1 MAVTRRFRPHPANG
15 AVPPDFCC
23 LVPGGIFPFSVLARC
38 PMFDVGFSEL
48 LVIGV
53 VALIVVGPERMPAFA
68 RTAGHLLG
76 RAQRYVT
83 QIKADIDR
91 EVNFKDVERVQESM
105 AATARQW
112 EDTVRREYE
121 AARNAVA
128 APAVAAQAAVAELR
142 AESAAVTITP
152 ATHPG

>member
-1 MAVTRRFRPHPANG
+1 
-15 AVPPDFCC
+15 
-23 LVPGGIFPFSVLARC
+23 
-38 PMFDVGFSEL
+38 MFDVGFSEL

-83 QIKADIDR
+83 HVKADIDR
-91 EVNFKDVERVQESM
+91 EVNFKDLERVQETMS
-105 AATARQW
+105 ATARQW
-112 EDTVRREYE
+112 EDTVRQEYE

-142 AESAAVTITP
+142 ADSVPAATTP
-152 ATHPG
+152 SVFPG